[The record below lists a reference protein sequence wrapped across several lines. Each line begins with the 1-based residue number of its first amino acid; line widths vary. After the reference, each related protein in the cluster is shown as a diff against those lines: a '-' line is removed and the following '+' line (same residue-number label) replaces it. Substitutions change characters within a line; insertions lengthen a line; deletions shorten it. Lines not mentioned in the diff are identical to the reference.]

1 MFRRE
6 AGVGGRTMLS
16 ASHIISKAIHKRSK
30 PGMALAVVEEA
41 ERLGADHI
49 PPVLRQMFSR
59 VVALA
64 RGQG

>member
-1 MFRRE
+1 M
-6 AGVGGRTMLS
+6 GGRTMWS
-16 ASHIISKAIHKRSK
+16 ARHIINKAIHKRSK

-41 ERLGADHI
+41 ERLGGEHI
-49 PPVLRQMFSR
+49 PPVIRQMFAK